1 MVNISG
7 NAVPGFYN
15 LCNCFQKLHLR
26 IYPPRFAIRI
36 AQYHARFCRKCQA
49 FPPGAD
55 DLDMDAKEILELS
68 PWDEDDDRWD
78 DAGLTAVF
86 FYLRG
91 SKGLDLGDMREAF
104 PETL

>member
-1 MVNISG
+1 
-7 NAVPGFYN
+7 
-15 LCNCFQKLHLR
+15 
-26 IYPPRFAIRI
+26 
-36 AQYHARFCRKCQA
+36 
-49 FPPGAD
+49 
-55 DLDMDAKEILELS
+55 MDAKEILELS